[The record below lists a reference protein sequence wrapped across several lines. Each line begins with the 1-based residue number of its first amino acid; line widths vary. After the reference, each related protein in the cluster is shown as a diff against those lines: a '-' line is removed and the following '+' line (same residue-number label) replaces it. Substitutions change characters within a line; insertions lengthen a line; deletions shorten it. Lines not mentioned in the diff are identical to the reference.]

1 MRLRTAL
8 CGALAITIG
17 AGPAIA
23 WAATSTG
30 GAPAVVQPGEARDY
44 VHKTMKGKKIVFVP
58 IAYKG
63 FELTGQWGSQ
73 LQRTF
78 DNLGA
83 TLTVMDPNFDTN
95 KMVQM
100 IDAKINEGVDMLILH
115 NPDVG
120 VLTAQIKKAQSK
132 GIYVVV
138 VNMISAQSAD
148 AFIGADV
155 QSAAADLATRM
166 VKDCKAKGST
176 KVAIIDG
183 WGPDGFSIG
192 ANAGWDPVFKAAGMK
207 VVSKQEGK
215 YDPATANQIASTV
228 LQKDKDLC
236 GFAVNWDI
244 MATGAAQAIS
254 AAGLKGKVGVY
265 NLDASATWCKSLRD
279 GSVTAGAAYH
289 VPGIGVAAAVVA
301 QQLFELGEKPGSRRT
316 ISYVPHSIVD
326 KSNIDNTSGACYS
339 MG

>member
-1 MRLRTAL
+1 MRTRTPIIAAV
-8 CGALAITIG
+8 ALAMGLIPIAAKAADTDKG
-17 AGPAIA
+17 AKAVMQPA
-23 WAATSTG
+23 
-30 GAPAVVQPGEARDY
+30 EARAF
-44 VHKTMKGKKIVFVP
+44 VHSSLKGKKIAFIP

-63 FELTGQWGSQ
+63 FELTGQWGVQ

-83 TLTVMDPNFDTN
+83 VMTVSDPNFDTN

-120 VLTAQIKKAQSK
+120 VLTAQIKKAQAK
-132 GIYVVV
+132 GIYVIV
-138 VNMISAQSAD
+138 VNMISSQSAD

-166 VKDCKAKGST
+166 VKDCKAKNLN

-183 WGPDGFSIG
+183 WGPDGFSLG
-192 ANAGWDPVFKAAGMK
+192 ANAGWEPVFKAAGFK

-215 YDPATANQIASTV
+215 YDPATANQIAATV
-228 LQKDKDLC
+228 LQQNKDLC
-236 GFAVNWDI
+236 AFAVNWDI
-244 MATGAAQAIS
+244 MATGAAQAVD
-254 AAGLKGKVGVY
+254 AATLKGKVGVY

-301 QQLFELGEKPGSRRT
+301 QQLFELGNKPGSQRT

-326 KSNIDNTSGACYS
+326 KTNIDGTSGACYS

>member
-1 MRLRTAL
+1 MRKTL
-8 CGALAITIG
+8 TI
-17 AGPAIA
+17 AIA
-23 WAATSTG
+23 LTAFTAVIPRFAGAAGSG
-30 GAPAVVQPGEARDY
+30 KGAPVVVQPSQARDF
-44 VHKTMKGKKIVFVP
+44 VHNALKGKKIAFVP

-63 FELTGQWGSQ
+63 FELTGQWGIQ

-83 TLTVMDPNFDTN
+83 TFTVSDPNFDTN

-138 VNMISAQSAD
+138 VNMISSQSAD

-155 QSAAADLATRM
+155 QSAAADLAGRM
-166 VKDCKAKGST
+166 VKDCKAKNLT

-192 ANAGWDPVFKAAGMK
+192 ANAGWEPVFKAAGLK
-207 VVSKQEGK
+207 VVSKQQGK
-215 YDPATANQIASTV
+215 YDPAGANQIAATV
-228 LQKDKDLC
+228 LQQNKDLC

-244 MATGAAQAIS
+244 MATGAAQAVS

-289 VPGIGVAAAVVA
+289 VPGIGVGAAIAA
-301 QQLFELGEKPGSRRT
+301 QQLFELKNKPGTERT
-316 ISYVPHSIVD
+316 IAYVPHSIVD
-326 KSNIDNTSGACYS
+326 KSNVDGTSGACYAL
-339 MG
+339 G

>member
-1 MRLRTAL
+1 MKRRFVIAT
-8 CGALAITIG
+8 ALAI
-17 AGPAIA
+17 
-23 WAATSTG
+23 AATAVPIIAQAADSG
-30 GAPAVVQPGEARDY
+30 QGAPPVVQPSQARDF
-44 VHKTMKGKKIVFVP
+44 VHNAMKGKKIAFVP

-63 FELTGQWGSQ
+63 FELTGQWGAQ
-73 LQRTF
+73 MQRTF

-83 TLTVMDPNFDTN
+83 TMTVSDPNFDTN

-138 VNMISAQSAD
+138 VNMISSQSAD

-155 QSAAADLATRM
+155 QSAAKDLADRM
-166 VKDCKAKGST
+166 VKDCKAKNQT

-183 WGPDGFSIG
+183 WGPDGFSLG
-192 ANAGWDPVFKAAGMK
+192 ANAGWEPVFKAAGMK
-207 VVSKQEGK
+207 VVSKQQGK
-215 YDPATANQIASTV
+215 YDPAAANQIAATI
-228 LQKDKDLC
+228 LQQNKDLC

-244 MATGAAQAIS
+244 MATDAAN
-254 AAGLKGKVGVY
+254 LKGKVGVY

-289 VPGIGVAAAVVA
+289 VPGIGIGAALAA
-301 QQLFELGEKPGSRRT
+301 QQLFELGNKPGTTRT
-316 ISYVPHSIVD
+316 IAYVPHSIVD
-326 KSNIDNTSGACYS
+326 KSNVDGTSGACYA